1 MTHVSGADQRRAALH
16 PSLERDR
23 PSASSAPSNPSA
35 PSDSGR
41 AVRRTF
47 SERMTGSIRS
57 LLSNA
62 SRAPADAPAGD
73 RAQSRPTPDPHG
85 KAVGRSISNRFAGSF
100 RALVPSADTARAL
113 TRSATSCFRPTA
125 GPSESPPGA
134 GFARL
139 RGQPLADL
147 PDLSDSPQASPDHG
161 PNQELAKLHELQY
174 VDGVKDVG
182 MLLAAVDIAA
192 LPPPLP
198 THHDFMPAQELRQL
212 YTERKQKAK
221 EDQKEKA
228 AQREK
233 VLAKQEAM
241 NLQQLAGGPSET
253 RGNDSRRLGPVEA
266 AALEPE
272 PPVPLPEASARAES
286 QESSPARS
294 SSHSV
299 VEIEGAPSGL
309 SWWKP

>member
-1 MTHVSGADQRRAALH
+1 MTNVSGADQRRATSH

-23 PSASSAPSNPSA
+23 PSAPSA
-35 PSDSGR
+35 TPSDSGR

-62 SRAPADAPAGD
+62 SRHRAHAPASLPAEH
-73 RAQSRPTPDPHG
+73 RPGADPHG
-85 KAVGRSISNRFAGSF
+85 RAVGRSISNRFAGSF

-113 TRSATSCFRPTA
+113 TRSATACFRPAA
-125 GPSESPPGA
+125 GPSEPPPGA
-134 GFARL
+134 GLARL
-139 RGQPLADL
+139 QGPRLADL
-147 PDLSDSPQASPDHG
+147 PDLPDLPQASAVHV
-161 PNQELAKLHELQY
+161 PNPELARLHELQY

-182 MLLAAVDIAA
+182 MLLAAVDIAT
-192 LPPPLP
+192 LPPPVP
-198 THHDFMPAQELRQL
+198 TYHDFMPAQELRQI

-233 VLAKQEAM
+233 VLARQEAM
-241 NLQQLAGGPSET
+241 NLRPLADAP
-253 RGNDSRRLGPVEA
+253 RD
-266 AALEPE
+266 
-272 PPVPLPEASARAES
+272 PPPASLPEAPAGGEI
-286 QESSPARS
+286 QEEASPARS

-299 VEIEGAPSGL
+299 VEIEGAPPGL